1 MKRFLISTLVI
12 LLSLNMFAQSEHLTF
27 KGVPIDGTLDQ
38 YVENMRKAGFT
49 FMGKEDGIAI
59 LKGDFAGYRGCTIG
73 VVTLKSIDIVN
84 KIAVLF
90 EEQDNWSKVYS
101 VYSNL
106 KEMLTTKYGTPAE
119 CLEKFEGY
127 SQPDDDRD
135 RMYELSME
143 RCTYAT
149 VFKVPKGNI
158 QLEIIKG
165 QFGGG
170 MVRLSYWD
178 KINTSSVRQKA
189 LEDL

>member
-1 MKRFLISTLVI
+1 MKRVLISILVI

-38 YVENMRKAGFT
+38 YVENMKKAGFT
-49 FMGKEDGIAI
+49 FIGKEDGIAM

-101 VYSNL
+101 VYSNI

-119 CLEKFEGY
+119 CVEKFNGY

-149 VFKVPKGNI
+149 VFKVAKGNI
-158 QLEIIKG
+158 ELEIIKG

-189 LEDL
+189 MEDL